1 MWAPNSLLGPSA
13 ADRVGLA
20 VLPAF
25 LDTFAR
31 TPTLIIRNGETVSL
45 RNSLRSIIELCIL
58 TSIPGTAT
66 PTSTTKVTTS
76 TTKATTSTTST
87 STAPSSTSTSGVCSG
102 TRTKFT
108 YFGVNESCA
117 EFGQTAWPGTLGK
130 DYTWPTTDS
139 IDYFLGKGMN
149 TFRVAFLMERISP
162 PATGLTGSFNATYL
176 AALKQTANYITGKG
190 GYAVLDPHN
199 FMRYNNGII
208 SSTSDFS
215 TWWKNLANEFKSNS
229 RVIFDIMN
237 EPHDID
243 AATVFN
249 LNQAAVNAIRASGA
263 TTQLILVEGTSWA
276 GAWTWVSSGN
286 GDAFKTLKDPN
297 NNIAIEMHQ
306 YLDSDGSGT
315 SDVCVSSTIATERLA
330 AATAWLKA
338 NNFKGFLG
346 EIGGGSNDVCIAAI
360 KGGLCSL
367 QQSGVWIG
375 ALWWAAG
382 PWWGDYFQSIE
393 PPSGPAIARILPEA
407 LLPFL

>member
-1 MWAPNSLLGPSA
+1 MKRVACVISA
-13 ADRVGLA
+13 LA
-20 VLPAF
+20 A
-25 LDTFAR
+25 A
-31 TPTLIIRNGETVSL
+31 GYVSAQQAAYAQCGGQ
-45 RNSLRSIIELCIL
+45 NWTGGTTCVSGYTCTASSVWYSQCV
-58 TSIPGTAT
+58 PGTAA
-66 PTSTTKVTTS
+66 TTTTTS
-76 TTKATTSTTST
+76 TTKASTTTTST
-87 STAPSSTSTSGVCSG
+87 SASASSTSGVCSG

-117 EFGQTAWPGTLGK
+117 EFGNTAWPGILGT
-130 DYTWPTTDS
+130 DYTWPTTTS

-149 TFRVAFLMERISP
+149 TFRIAFLMERIVP
-162 PATGLTGSFNATYL
+162 PATGLTGAFNATYL
-176 AALKQTANYITGKG
+176 AALKTTASYVTSKG

-199 FMRYNNGII
+199 FMRYNNAII
-208 SSTSDFS
+208 SSTANFQ
-215 TWWKNLANEFKSNS
+215 TFWKNLANEFKSDPKI
-229 RVIFDIMN
+229 IFDVMN
-237 EPHDID
+237 EPHDMD
-243 AATVFN
+243 VTLVAS
-249 LNQAAVNAIRASGA
+249 LNQAAINGIRAAGA
-263 TTQLILVEGTSWA
+263 TSQLILVEGTSYS

-286 GDAFKTLKDPN
+286 GDAFKTLTDPN
-297 NNIAIEMHQ
+297 NNIAFEMHQ

-315 SDVCVSSTIATERLA
+315 SGTCVSSTIGAERLA